1 MAMTVQPMSR
11 ADCRSILHVDMDAF
25 YASVEQ
31 RDDPALRGQPL
42 AVGGTGT
49 RGVVAAASYEA
60 RRFGVRSAMPLRE
73 ALRRCP
79 QLLRVKPRMEVYR
92 RESAHIFEIFQR
104 YTPQVEGL
112 SLDEAFLDITASL
125 SMFGSAQAV
134 AVSIKRQIHDEL
146 GLTASVGIAPN
157 KLVAKIASDL
167 DKPDGLVEVT
177 TQSLHSVLDPL
188 PVGVLPGLGP
198 RTLPGLE
205 RLGVRTLGE
214 LRAAPPTRLRA
225 VLGRDTENMQRRAAG
240 QDDRAVTP
248 ERPEKSISAEETF
261 DVDLQAPEDL
271 HRALSQLSER
281 TAARLRDKG
290 LLAGTVTIKIR
301 EHDFTTVTRQ
311 QALPA
316 PTQQTRAIMDTARRL
331 LDIWRQAHPG
341 ARVRLLG
348 VGCSALSNNRQ
359 PGLFDPPGDAEGDRI
374 DAAADRIRARFGNAA
389 LSRARSLR

>member
-1 MAMTVQPMSR
+1 
-11 ADCRSILHVDMDAF
+11 MDAF
-25 YASVEQ
+25 YAAVEQ

-92 RESAHIFEIFQR
+92 RESARIFEIFRR

-134 AVSIKRQIHDEL
+134 ALSIKREIQDEL
-146 GLTASVGIAPN
+146 GLSASVGIAPN

-177 TQSLHSVLDPL
+177 AQSLHSVLDPL
-188 PVGVLPGLGP
+188 PVRVLPGLGP
-198 RTLPGLE
+198 RTLPGLT

-214 LRAAPPTRLRA
+214 LRAAPPSRLRA

-240 QDDRAVTP
+240 QDDRPVTP
-248 ERPEKSISAEETF
+248 ERAEKSISAEETF
-261 DVDLQAPEDL
+261 DIDLQASADL

-281 TAARLRDKG
+281 TAARLREKG
-290 LLAGTVTIKIR
+290 LLAGTVTVKIR

-311 QALPA
+311 QALSG
-316 PTQQTRAIMDTARRL
+316 PTQQTRTIMDTARRL
-331 LDIWRQAHPG
+331 LDTWRQTHPG

-348 VGCSALSNNRQ
+348 VGCSALSHSRQ
-359 PGLFDPPGDAEGDRI
+359 PGLFDSPADADGDRL
-374 DAAADRIRARFGNAA
+374 DAAADRIRARFGSTA

>member
-1 MAMTVQPMSR
+1 MSR
-11 ADCRSILHVDMDAF
+11 PACRSILHVDMDAF
-25 YASVEQ
+25 YAAVEQ

-92 RESAHIFEIFQR
+92 RESARIFEIFRR

-134 AVSIKRQIHDEL
+134 ALSIKREIQDEL
-146 GLTASVGIAPN
+146 GLSASVGIAPN

-177 TQSLHSVLDPL
+177 AQSLHSVLDPL
-188 PVGVLPGLGP
+188 PVRVLPGLGP
-198 RTLPGLE
+198 RTLPGLT

-214 LRAAPPTRLRA
+214 LRAAPPSRLRA

-240 QDDRAVTP
+240 QDDRPVTP
-248 ERPEKSISAEETF
+248 ERAEKSISAEETF
-261 DVDLQAPEDL
+261 DIDLQASADL

-281 TAARLRDKG
+281 TAARLREKG
-290 LLAGTVTIKIR
+290 LLAGTVTVKIR

-311 QALPA
+311 QALSG
-316 PTQQTRAIMDTARRL
+316 PTQQTRTIMDTARRL
-331 LDIWRQAHPG
+331 LDTWRQTHPG

-348 VGCSALSNNRQ
+348 VGCSALSHSRQ
-359 PGLFDPPGDAEGDRI
+359 PGLFDSPADADGDRL
-374 DAAADRIRARFGNAA
+374 DAAADRIRARFGSTA